1 MLIMKKDF
9 EIIFIETLRA
19 RAQVYNLLGKIDK
32 ALKDVKE
39 GEKVAEKNNLID
51 NLAKLYME
59 KVVAYEIL
67 NDYDNMMLYAK
78 KSSELFKSVDDLTG
92 YANSL
97 NSYAMALGSK
107 GEYDRELEILQE
119 CYSILIKQY
128 QINENGEKSR
138 AGGALGFVLNNL
150 GFVYKVKGDNEKS
163 LNFYFESLKVR
174 TEIDDKLAQA
184 QSLNNIGMIYA
195 RNKDYENGILY
206 LEKAKEI
213 LKKIGEKK
221 MLSSVIYN
229 IGYIYL
235 FKNELDKSLEY
246 FFESLPIKREIF
258 DHSTEVLNLASIG
271 VVYEKKGDYEKSIKY
286 LKDAIRLRVKIN
298 FYQNIDKNFISLFE
312 SFKKSDRMKE
322 SFRYFLRLFEKFL
335 KKENKEIIKIL
346 YDIILQHKD
355 EKSLTEKV
363 ILFEQK
369 YKNIFSQ

>member
-1 MLIMKKDF
+1 MKKDF